1 MDEFRG
7 HIGSCVHFAGLKAVG
22 ESVAQPLRY
31 FHNNVG
37 GTVTLLELLREH
49 GVRDVVFSSSATV
62 WMLKG
67 CVGVQVL
74 RISGAMSVRRD
85 EEKRCES

>member
-1 MDEFRG
+1 MLDEFRG
-7 HIGSCVHFAGLKAVG
+7 RIGSCVHFAGLKAVG

-31 FHNNVG
+31 YRNNVG

-62 WMLKG
+62 L
-67 CVGVQVL
+67 L
-74 RISGAMSVRRD
+74 I
-85 EEKRCES
+85 E